1 MSWRT
6 EKAIWVTLCM
16 VLINVVAAMVFIYCT
31 KMDYL
36 YCLAIQ
42 VCFILMPT
50 YFVAYGAIEDA
61 VKSHLK
67 RKQRRNMI

>member
-36 YCLAIQ
+36 RCLVIQ
-42 VCFILMPT
+42 VCFILIPT
-50 YFVAYGAIEDA
+50 YFVAYAAIEDA
-61 VKSHLK
+61 VKAHK
-67 RKQRRNMI
+67 RRGNAA

>member
-6 EKAIWVTLCM
+6 EKAFWVTLSM
-16 VLINVVAAMVFIYCT
+16 ILINVVAAMVLIYCT

-42 VCFILMPT
+42 LCFILMPT
-50 YFVAYGAIEDA
+50 YFIAYAAIEDA
-61 VKSHLK
+61 VKSHIK
-67 RKQRRNMI
+67 RRKKYE

>member
-16 VLINVVAAMVFIYCT
+16 VLINVVAAMVLIYCT

-36 YCLAIQ
+36 KCLVIQ
-42 VCFILMPT
+42 VFAILMPT
-50 YFVAYGAIEDA
+50 YFVAYAAIEDA

-67 RKQRRNMI
+67 RKQRRNVA